1 MTSSRPAGSGA
12 DRTGT
17 SADEQWQRLQA
28 LHDTL
33 TAAVTSLASGDVWQ
47 QMLRAA
53 ATFHHYSPNNVLLIT
68 AQSPHAQAV
77 AGYQTWKQLD
87 RQVRKGEKGI
97 AILAPVV
104 RRPRRALISD
114 PTSDRAGDPTRDTVE
129 LRRPPARGAERDAV
143 LATTSGSPTPTAGPA
158 DPSDPLAPSGDPHA
172 AVRRL
177 AGFRVV
183 HVFDITQTDGPDLPE
198 PPRPELLGG
207 AAPAGLLDGLA
218 RQAETAGFT
227 VHIGGSLNDGRTDFT
242 VAHPGLAG
250 ANGVTDFGAR
260 TVQVRPGL
268 SDAQTVKTLAH
279 ELGHVLLHEPA
290 DRPAAVT
297 REIGEVEAES
307 VAYIVAAA
315 HGLDTTRYTA
325 PYVAGWAAGD
335 VELLRLTAERVLT
348 TARQVL
354 TQTPP
359 EATYALPDR
368 LRTPSLTR
376 DPQLQLTHREPTREL
391 APEPPVTSR
400 LATTLHPEQA
410 VDPAIDQA
418 IDRTGSPGLPAAD
431 LDQGGLW

>member
-1 MTSSRPAGSGA
+1 VTSSRTARPAGNGA
-12 DRTGT
+12 VRAI
-17 SADEQWQRLQA
+17 SPADGQWERLQA

-33 TAAVTSLASGDVWQ
+33 TAAVTSLASGDVWR

-53 ATFHHYSPNNVLLIT
+53 AKFHHYSPHNVLLIT
-68 AQSPHAQAV
+68 AQCPDAQAV

-104 RRPRRALISD
+104 RRPRRDL
-114 PTSDRAGDPTRDTVE
+114 TSDRPGDGAGDGPGDKVG
-129 LRRPPARGAERDAV
+129 RRGPAARGAERDAV
-143 LATTSGSPTPTAGPA
+143 LATTAGPA
-158 DPSDPLAPSGDPHA
+158 GPSEALALSGDPHE

-183 HVFDITQTDGPDLPE
+183 HVFDVSQTDGRDLSA
-198 PPRPELLGG
+198 PPRPELLDG
-207 AAPAGLLDGLA
+207 AAPAGLLDGLT

-227 VHIGGSLNDGRTDFT
+227 VHVGGNRSDGQADFT
-242 VAHPGLAG
+242 VVHPGLAG

-354 TQTPP
+354 THTPP
-359 EATYALPDR
+359 EPTYTLPDR
-368 LRTPSLTR
+368 LRAPSLTR
-376 DPQLQLTHREPTREL
+376 DPQPGLASRLEPTREL
-391 APEPPVTSR
+391 AVEPPGAAR
-400 LATTLHPEQA
+400 LPGALCPELADAPA
-410 VDPAIDQA
+410 VDLAIGGTVSAD
-418 IDRTGSPGLPAAD
+418 LPAAVD
-431 LDQGGLW
+431 LEQGGLW